1 MKFFICPFGSDF
13 DIEQIDWASLPDLEL
28 ADIEARLRSL
38 DYEYPYPDSVF
49 KPRNESEARWLL
61 KLAEAQREAAI
72 AEFNLA
78 ETEVTAIEQQFRE
91 KID

>member
-1 MKFFICPFGSDF
+1 MKFFICPFETDF
-13 DIEQIDWASLPDLEL
+13 DPQQIDWESLPDLEL

-38 DYEYPYPDSVF
+38 GYEYLYPDSVF
-49 KPRNESEARWLL
+49 KPRNESEAMWLF

-72 AEFNLA
+72 AEFNLT

-91 KID
+91 R